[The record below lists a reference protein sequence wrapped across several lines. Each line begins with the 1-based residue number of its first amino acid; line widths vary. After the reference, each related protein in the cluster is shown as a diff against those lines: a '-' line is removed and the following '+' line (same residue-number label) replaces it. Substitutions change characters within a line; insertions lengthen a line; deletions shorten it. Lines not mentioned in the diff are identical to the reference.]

1 MMAAPGPVWV
11 SHNDGILP
19 LLKFEHVRWLDNN
32 GHIKPPLL
40 LYIIVLFLARGWCV
54 FAASL
59 TQASDRAALV
69 RLFYPEKSDFLLA
82 LAAGAG
88 ALLVYGLIVAE
99 RKRVFEVV
107 IPIFRQIRWWL
118 ALLLGIDGM
127 LLIQRLGHSDWLFSW
142 NLALDALLLF
152 WSLLYLAKSAHL
164 RHYLND
170 WQKQDKL
177 E

>member
-1 MMAAPGPVWV
+1 MM
-11 SHNDGILP
+11 S
-19 LLKFEHVRWLDNN
+19 LLKFEHVRWLDND

-54 FAASL
+54 FVASL

-69 RLFYPEKSDFLLA
+69 RLFYPEKSDFLSS

-88 ALLVYGLIVAE
+88 ALLIYGLILAE
-99 RKRVFEVV
+99 RKRVFEAL
-107 IPIFRQIRWWL
+107 IPLFRQIRGWL
-118 ALLLGIDGM
+118 VLLLGIDGV
-127 LLIQRLGHSDWLFSW
+127 LLIQRLGHNDWLFSW

-152 WSLLYLAKSAHL
+152 WSLLYLVKSVHL

-170 WQKQDKL
+170 WQKQEKL